1 MGQAYPG
8 AGPGGGLPPRSRTY
22 PGTGAPM
29 GFTAVATTSRPIPQ
43 AKIDLRRGATAPTVA
58 FKTAG
63 VGAKGAALVSQ
74 TNSM

>member
-1 MGQAYPG
+1 
-8 AGPGGGLPPRSRTY
+8 
-22 PGTGAPM
+22 M
-29 GFTAVATTSRPIPQ
+29 GFTAMAATSRPIPQ